1 MSPETAFVVLNPVAG
16 ISRAGHIE
24 RIITQGLDE
33 AGWTYTIHTT
43 KDGEDIAGVVRNAVR
58 DGHSLVIAAGGDGT
72 VSAVGDGLVG
82 SGVPLGIVP
91 SGTGNAL
98 ARDMGIPI
106 NAARAVALITGANQR
121 RSIDA
126 LRLNERHYFLN
137 LSMGVSAAAM
147 TDTERT
153 EKRRLGIV
161 AYLITGIQK
170 IVGLQPAGFELRID
184 GAYRYVHAADI
195 VITNC
200 GVIGVSALKL
210 APDSAIDDGEVAVC
224 IIRGRTVFDYI
235 SALVNSLLRR
245 SRNQRIECVPASES
259 VTIEAT
265 RPLPLQADGDPLGR
279 QNAEVKIVPQAIDL
293 LVPPTKGDH
302 KPNNWW
308 RLAQR

>member
-1 MSPETAFVVLNPVAG
+1 MNPETAFVVLNPMAG
-16 ISRAGHIE
+16 ISKAGHIE
-24 RIITQGLDE
+24 RVIAQGLDE

-43 KDGEDIAGVVRNAVR
+43 TEGEDIAEVVRNAVR
-58 DGHSLVIAAGGDGT
+58 DEYSVVIAAGGDGT
-72 VSAVGDGLVG
+72 VSAAGDGLVG
-82 SGVPLGIVP
+82 SGIPLGIVP

-106 NAARAVALITGANQR
+106 NAARAVALITGANRR

-126 LRLNERHYFLN
+126 LRLNDHHYFLN
-137 LSMGVSAAAM
+137 LSIGVSAAAM
-147 TDTERT
+147 TDTEQT

-200 GVIGVSALKL
+200 GIIGVSALKL
-210 APDSAIDDGEVAVC
+210 APDSAVDDGEVAVC
-224 IIRGRTVFDYI
+224 IIRGRTVFDYL

-245 SRNQRIECVPASES
+245 SRNQRIECVPARES

-279 QNAEVKIVPQAIDL
+279 QNAEVQIVPQALEL
-293 LVPPTKGDH
+293 LIPTKEDH